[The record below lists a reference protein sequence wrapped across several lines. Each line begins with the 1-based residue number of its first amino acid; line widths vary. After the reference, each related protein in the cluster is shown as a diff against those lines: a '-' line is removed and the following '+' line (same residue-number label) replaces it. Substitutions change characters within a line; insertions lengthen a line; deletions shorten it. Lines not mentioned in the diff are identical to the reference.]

1 MEEGVRALLSV
12 ANRDGIAALATAL
25 QAFGIEVFATSG
37 TRETLASEGVQVRPL
52 EDLTGEA
59 PLLGG
64 RVRTFHPRIYAGI
77 LAHRNEPDELAS
89 LAEHDIAPLD
99 LVVVNVKPF
108 APQVGARVVPLD
120 QAIEMI
126 DVAGVALLS
135 AAARNYAGVTAVC
148 DPADYSSVVAEL
160 RELGSVSVELRQ
172 RLAARAFATVAAYNA
187 EVAAYLN
194 SINGVRFPDRLT
206 VVLEKE
212 RDLPYGENPQQS
224 AAFYRETTHRARSL
238 TDASLLQGPPP
249 TFNDL
254 LDLDVAY
261 RMALDFASTTCAI
274 VKQANPVGLASN
286 DSQVE
291 AYRRAL
297 EGDPVSAFGAVI
309 AFNRTVTRETAEEVA
324 GNAYEA
330 VVAPGYTEDALAAL
344 AAKEGLTVLSVP
356 GSVEGLGDYGIAD
369 LDFHRIGGGL
379 LVETRDA
386 LALDHSQLRVVTRRR
401 PTLDELT
408 DLLFA
413 WRAVRHVAS
422 NAVVAAR
429 NASLVGVGAGQASR
443 LVAVEICLHRAS
455 DRAAMSVL
463 ASDAY
468 FPFAD
473 AIQLAAER
481 GVTAIIQPG
490 GSARDE
496 MALEVAD
503 RHHMA
508 MVFTGRR
515 HFRH

>member
-1 MEEGVRALLSV
+1 MRALLSV
-12 ANRDGIAALATAL
+12 ANRDGIASLATAL
-25 QAFGIEVFATSG
+25 QALGVEVFATSG

-135 AAARNYAGVTAVC
+135 AAARNYAGVAAVC
-148 DPADYSSVVAEL
+148 DPADYPSVVDEL

-194 SINGVRFPDRLT
+194 YINGVRFPERLT

-212 RDLPYGENPQQS
+212 RDLPYGENPHQTRGLLS
-224 AAFYRETTHRARSL
+224 RD
-238 TDASLLQGPPP
+238 DASGALARGRHACSRVRRPPSTTCSTSTSP
-249 TFNDL
+249 I
-254 LDLDVAY
+254 AS
-261 RMALDFASTTCAI
+261 ALDFASTTCAI

-309 AFNRTVTRETAEEVA
+309 AFNRTVNQRDRRGGRRERVRGRRRSGLYRGRARR
-324 GNAYEA
+324 
-330 VVAPGYTEDALAAL
+330 PGREGRALRALRARIGRGPGRLRHRRPRLPPHRRRAARRDARRTCARPLAASGGDAPSTNARRADRPALRL
-344 AAKEGLTVLSVP
+344 ARRAPRGQQCGRRGTQRLPGRAWVP
-356 GSVEGLGDYGIAD
+356 DRPAGWWPWRSASTAP
-369 LDFHRIGGGL
+369 RIG
-379 LVETRDA
+379 
-386 LALDHSQLRVVTRRR
+386 R
-401 PTLDELT
+401 P
-408 DLLFA
+408 
-413 WRAVRHVAS
+413 
-422 NAVVAAR
+422 
-429 NASLVGVGAGQASR
+429 
-443 LVAVEICLHRAS
+443 
-455 DRAAMSVL
+455 
-463 ASDAY
+463 
-468 FPFAD
+468 
-473 AIQLAAER
+473 
-481 GVTAIIQPG
+481 
-490 GSARDE
+490 
-496 MALEVAD
+496 
-503 RHHMA
+503 
-508 MVFTGRR
+508 
-515 HFRH
+515 